1 MACIRRS
8 IITSTSR
15 ARLLFAQQRFTNPS
29 ISSSYVNNHK
39 QEEDHR
45 KIHQH
50 SGFSLQSRAY
60 SVSGFRDPRWSQF
73 IRHVPVSATNGVG
86 FCLRERNMSTNV
98 GTFNIDYMINM
109 ADKTMDIVVAST
121 QVVYNEVAIAAADSW
136 LPVAA
141 WMDALDGIHKFTG
154 LNWWATIVIATVIL
168 RTCMVHSKIY
178 DLKVATNIAI
188 MKQQL
193 QEKRMSEAVVK
204 EQVNEAYLK
213 QSVPLLLSLI
223 IRSVVYGTFHFAIYN
238 MVGKVPSF
246 ETGGASW
253 FLNLTT
259 ADPLYTLPVLYS
271 YTLWLNFEV
280 NIRNSSIF
288 LQGNRSPDLKKNV
301 RGVYAALMIPLC
313 SYFPKA
319 FFFYMIT
326 SNVYSLVFG
335 LRPPPKSPGS
345 QSKHCH
351 PSVDAQTLQQEEVRE
366 TKPTATDQ
374 STVPGSQSKHCHPS
388 VDAQTLQQEEVRETK
403 PTATDQSTVPGSQS
417 KHCHPSVDAQTLQQE
432 VQETKPTA
440 TDQSTVPSPQAI
452 KKTISQEQ
460 KSTFQRVLSSVHK
473 HRIKLLKKKL
483 KEGKKNKKR

>member
-1 MACIRRS
+1 
-8 IITSTSR
+8 
-15 ARLLFAQQRFTNPS
+15 
-29 ISSSYVNNHK
+29 
-39 QEEDHR
+39 
-45 KIHQH
+45 
-50 SGFSLQSRAY
+50 
-60 SVSGFRDPRWSQF
+60 
-73 IRHVPVSATNGVG
+73 
-86 FCLRERNMSTNV
+86 
-98 GTFNIDYMINM
+98 
-109 ADKTMDIVVAST
+109 MDTVVAST
-121 QVVYNEVAIAAADSW
+121 QAVYNEVAIAAADSW

-178 DLKVATNIAI
+178 GLKFAINIAI

-193 QEKRMSEAVVK
+193 QEKRMGEAVVK
-204 EQVNEAYLK
+204 EQVNEAYLM

-335 LRPPPKSPGS
+335 LTIRQPAVQKFLNIPIVGLPPKSPGS

-351 PSVDAQTLQQEEVRE
+351 PSVDAQTLQQEEVQE

-374 STVPGSQSKHCHPS
+374 STVPGSQSKHCQPS
-388 VDAQTLQQEEVRETK
+388 VNAQTLQQEEVRETK
-403 PTATDQSTVPGSQS
+403 PTATDQSIVPGSRR
-417 KHCHPSVDAQTLQQE
+417 KVR
-432 VQETKPTA
+432 ETKPTA
-440 TDQSTVPSPQAI
+440 TDQSTVPSPQAS

-483 KEGKKNKKR
+483 KEGKKNK